1 VQSAGGVIADLS
13 NNQIS
18 SGAWFFLTGH
28 DGYDGIV
35 TMTGVGHRSV
45 EDITNVGL
53 W

>member
-1 VQSAGGVIADLS
+1 VIADLS
-13 NNQIS
+13 NNQSS

-28 DGYDGIV
+28 DGIV